1 MTPRDRLL
9 RYSLR
14 GNAAFSSA
22 SGLAFIAAAGP
33 LARTMGVPDIVSL
46 PGLGV
51 QLLGF
56 AALLVWLASRGII
69 RPGFALAVVVA
80 DALWVVGTVPLL
92 LAGVLSPAGS
102 WIATAIAHV
111 VAAFAVLQYL
121 GIRRMQAPRT
131 TAAAV

>member
-33 LARTMGVPDIVSL
+33 LARTMGVPEVVSL

-51 QLLGF
+51 QLLCF
-56 AALLVWLASRGII
+56 AALLVWLASRDII
-69 RPGFALAVVVA
+69 RPAFAMAVVVA
-80 DALWVVGTVPLL
+80 DALWAAGTVPLL
-92 LAGVLSPAGS
+92 LASVLSPTGS
-102 WIATAIAHV
+102 WIATAIANV

-121 GIRRMQAPRT
+121 GIRRMQAPRR
-131 TAAAV
+131 TAAAA